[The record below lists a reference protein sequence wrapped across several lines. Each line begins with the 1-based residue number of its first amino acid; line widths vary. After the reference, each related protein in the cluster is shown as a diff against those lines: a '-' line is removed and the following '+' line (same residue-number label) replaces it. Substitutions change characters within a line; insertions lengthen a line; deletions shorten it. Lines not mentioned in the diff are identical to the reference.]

1 MKGINQKKRK
11 KPDFNFDHRKIFKS
25 SDHVSRFNKPRERAE
40 AILRV
45 LG

>member
-11 KPDFNFDHRKIFKS
+11 KPDFNFDHRKI
-25 SDHVSRFNKPRERAE
+25 SRFNKPRERAE